1 MHLALADLRLFLAV
15 VEAGSITR
23 GAARAG
29 LALAA
34 ASTRIRRM
42 EDQAGVLLLERG
54 RRGVRPTEA
63 GAALAHH
70 ARVVLLQ
77 VDRLHCDLGAFAEGL
92 KGRVRLVAN
101 TAAMA
106 HRLPEALAGFLA
118 ANPAIDLDLAE
129 APSIE
134 VVRAITLGA
143 AEIGIA
149 ADHADMA
156 GLDCHPFRHDRLM
169 LAMPEGHALAGRGTV
184 AFAAALAFDFIGLGD
199 DSALQLHLADHA
211 ARAGRRMRLRA
222 RVPSLDLV
230 CRMVGA
236 GAGLAIVPEAA
247 AQRRA
252 AGSGLVLV
260 PLADPWA
267 ERRLMLVVRRRDLL
281 PPYAGRLL
289 GYLLDDAPQDCG
301 DAASGV
307 RPGRPPSGSAA
318 G

>member
-1 MHLALADLRLFLAV
+1 MHLALTDLRLFLAV
-15 VEAGSITR
+15 VEAGSITG

-34 ASTRIRRM
+34 ASTRIRRL
-42 EDQAGVLLLERG
+42 EDQAGVLLFERG

-63 GAALAHH
+63 GTALAHH
-70 ARVVLLQ
+70 ARSVMGQ
-77 VDRLHCDLGAFAEGL
+77 VERMTNDLGAFAAGL

-101 TAAMA
+101 TAATA
-106 HRLPEALAGFLA
+106 HHLPEALAGFLA

-134 VVRAITLGA
+134 VVRAIALDSA
-143 AEIGIA
+143 DIGIA

-169 LAMPEGHALAGRGTV
+169 LAMPEGHMLAGRGTV
-184 AFAAALAFDFIGLGD
+184 AFAEALAFDFIGLED

-211 ARAGRRMRLRA
+211 ARAGRRMRVRA
-222 RVPSLDLV
+222 RVPGLDLV

-252 AGSGLVLV
+252 AGPCLVLV
-260 PLADPWA
+260 PLADRWA

-281 PPYAGRLL
+281 PPFAGRLL
-289 GYLLDDAPQDCG
+289 GYLLEDAPQARG
-301 DAASGV
+301 EVGSGV
-307 RPGRPPSGSAA
+307 RPGRSPSGSAA